1 MTRLPRSSAS
11 CCPPTC
17 SRGTSGCILA
27 AMVLLSENVQE
38 CSGIVAALRPNSN
51 PYGALDAARCHLE
64 GKECGGVAGTKRHR
78 GRKRRGVPEGGVL
91 GGFFTN
97 AHRSSVR
104 RGTEPRKGVGT
115 RLGMGLDSGADM
127 GFDLESALGARMGSF
142 VDGYQG
148 FSAGE
153 SPVLLSLLNDDHLR
167 LLGETTD
174 TQTTHQIATMAAE
187 MTSSLQSA
195 LHLAP
200 LPASAWET
208 TEDMFNAVDGYL
220 SPATKVV
227 ESSLEKLG
235 LSSDQAGAVV
245 AALSLLATAAVLAV
259 FVQRFGGES
268 PPLPTEY
275 DLDQLDAYY
284 RRKPLVV
291 ALRFVEV
298 SASLA
303 SFLLNVLADVLTN
316 NWDKNM
322 AVRAVQMREFTSSNG
337 PAFIKVG
344 QGASIRPDILP
355 APYLEEMQ
363 KLQDRVPEFS
373 STEARKIL
381 ERELGVPVGKAFE
394 SVESFDR
401 PIAAASLGQVY
412 KARLKGT
419 GETVAVKVQRPKVLA
434 TVTRDLFVIRIILD
448 LIGTVSILRDAS
460 RSVKSLIDSWAV
472 RFLEEMDYT
481 MEADNADR
489 FANEMAK
496 HKSLGS
502 AIKVPSVYREMT
514 TRYVLVTQ
522 WVDGE
527 KASNLEA
534 RSPEGR
540 ACLATLQATL
550 LNSYLVQLLDN
561 GFLHADPHPGNFL
574 LQDDGTL
581 CVLDFGLM
589 TEVTEEQSYALLEYV
604 IHIIAKDYPA
614 TLEDLIILG
623 FISPEVGDDPEKVAL
638 VVPLLAKV
646 MEQLSEGGGAQTIT
660 IDTVGEEVEE
670 LAKNYPISIP
680 AYFGLIIRC
689 FGTLEGLG
697 LSIDPGYSIVKECF
711 PYLCRRLLTEDTPR
725 MRRMLKSFLYGKNGD
740 FLQVDR
746 VDEILEGYRTFTALA
761 AEVSAPGGSGIMSR
775 YGTEPIA
782 AANGGV
788 ATTEAFSP
796 ASGSGTLG
804 DYAPLQQQ
812 RRQGEGTGDTA
823 LARQGGGRGRGV
835 PYIDPASDP
844 VVMDALRLLFAKEGN
859 YVQDLV
865 VEELARMTDALGR
878 EVNLEVLQVLRRFAD
893 GVMEPI
899 PLSNLSFRPSPD
911 GRLNLLLLPIQ
922 LPYLMVE
929 RIITRVES
937 VLKLSDED
945 KETLRATERL
955 VDIFRR
961 ATVSTSGAKNP
972 LTAGAAERREWQYED
987 ASHEAEGQK
996 RARFP
1001 ASLIKTIPKLRPR
1014 DIAATAKTLAPLAP
1028 EMMPGAQVVAS
1039 KFMRRL
1045 AGKTLARIADN
1056 VMPEGTAAAE
1066 AKDLLADQHL
1076 YMATGNMGPGSS
1088 PGNGIGGGNENFPRK
1103 IVG

>member
-1 MTRLPRSSAS
+1 
-11 CCPPTC
+11 
-17 SRGTSGCILA
+17 
-27 AMVLLSENVQE
+27 
-38 CSGIVAALRPNSN
+38 
-51 PYGALDAARCHLE
+51 
-64 GKECGGVAGTKRHR
+64 
-78 GRKRRGVPEGGVL
+78 
-91 GGFFTN
+91 
-97 AHRSSVR
+97 
-104 RGTEPRKGVGT
+104 
-115 RLGMGLDSGADM
+115 MGLDSGADM

-153 SPVLLSLLNDDHLR
+153 SPVLLSLLNDDHMR
-167 LLGETTD
+167 LLGEMTD
-174 TQTTHQIATMAAE
+174 TRTTHQIAAMAAE

-208 TEDMFNAVDGYL
+208 TEDMFNAVDSYL
-220 SPATKVV
+220 SPATKVI

-235 LSSDQAGAVV
+235 LSSDQVGAVV
-245 AALSLLATAAVLAV
+245 AALSVLGSAAVLAV

-291 ALRFVEV
+291 AVRFVEV

-337 PAFIKVG
+337 PAFIK
-344 QGASIRPDILP
+344 GASIRPDILP
-355 APYLEEMQ
+355 TPYLEEMQ

-373 STEARKIL
+373 SAEARKIL

-419 GETVAVKVQRPKVLA
+419 GETVAVKIQRPKVLA
-434 TVTRDLFVIRIILD
+434 TVTQDLYVIRIILD
-448 LIGTVSILRDAS
+448 LIGYLLQPTVDVTVSILRDAS

-489 FANEMAK
+489 FAKEMAK

-589 TEVTEEQSYALLEYV
+589 TEAHAPPPSAPCVHIVCVPPFLQVTEEQSYALLEYV
-604 IHIIAKDYPA
+604 IHLIAKDYPA

-725 MRRMLKSFLYGKNGD
+725 MRRMLKSFLYGKDGD

-775 YGTEPIA
+775 YGTEPTA
-782 AANGGV
+782 TVNG
-788 ATTEAFSP
+788 EAFSP
-796 ASGSGTLG
+796 TSGFGTLG
-804 DYAPLQQQ
+804 DYAPLQHQ
-812 RRQGEGTGDTA
+812 RRQGEATGDAA
-823 LARQGGGRGRGV
+823 LVREGGGRRPGV

-865 VEELARMTDALGR
+865 
-878 EVNLEVLQVLRRFAD
+878 
-893 GVMEPI
+893 
-899 PLSNLSFRPSPD
+899 S
-911 GRLNLLLLPIQ
+911 
-922 LPYLMVE
+922 
-929 RIITRVES
+929 
-937 VLKLSDED
+937 
-945 KETLRATERL
+945 
-955 VDIFRR
+955 
-961 ATVSTSGAKNP
+961 
-972 LTAGAAERREWQYED
+972 
-987 ASHEAEGQK
+987 
-996 RARFP
+996 
-1001 ASLIKTIPKLRPR
+1001 
-1014 DIAATAKTLAPLAP
+1014 
-1028 EMMPGAQVVAS
+1028 
-1039 KFMRRL
+1039 
-1045 AGKTLARIADN
+1045 
-1056 VMPEGTAAAE
+1056 
-1066 AKDLLADQHL
+1066 
-1076 YMATGNMGPGSS
+1076 
-1088 PGNGIGGGNENFPRK
+1088 
-1103 IVG
+1103 

>member
-1 MTRLPRSSAS
+1 
-11 CCPPTC
+11 
-17 SRGTSGCILA
+17 
-27 AMVLLSENVQE
+27 
-38 CSGIVAALRPNSN
+38 
-51 PYGALDAARCHLE
+51 
-64 GKECGGVAGTKRHR
+64 
-78 GRKRRGVPEGGVL
+78 
-91 GGFFTN
+91 
-97 AHRSSVR
+97 
-104 RGTEPRKGVGT
+104 
-115 RLGMGLDSGADM
+115 MGLESGADM
-127 GFDLESALGARMGSF
+127 GLDLESALGARMGSF

-148 FSAGE
+148 YSVGE
-153 SPVLLSLLNDDHLR
+153 SPVLLSLLNDEQMR
-167 LLGETTD
+167 FLGEITD
-174 TQTTHQIATMAAE
+174 ADTTHQIATMASE
-187 MTSSLQSA
+187 MTSALQAA
-195 LHLAP
+195 LHLMP
-200 LPASAWET
+200 LPAGAWET

-220 SPATKVV
+220 SPATKVI
-227 ESSLEKLG
+227 ELSLEKLG
-235 LSSDQAGAVV
+235 LSTDQAAAAV
-245 AALSLLATAAVLAV
+245 AALSLLGSAAVLGV
-259 FVQRFGGES
+259 FVERFGGET

-275 DLDQLDAYY
+275 DLDQLDQYY
-284 RRKPLVV
+284 KRKPLVV
-291 ALRFVEV
+291 ARRFVEV
-298 SASLA
+298 SGSLA

-322 AVRAVQMREFTSSNG
+322 HIRAIQLREFTSSNG

-373 STEARKIL
+373 STEARQIL
-381 ERELGVPVGKAFE
+381 ERELGRPVASAFE
-394 SVESFDR
+394 NVRSFDK

-412 KARLKGT
+412 KAKLKGS
-419 GETVAVKVQRPKVLA
+419 GGTVAVKVQRPNVLA
-434 TVTRDLFVIRIILD
+434 TVTRDLYVIRIILD
-448 LIGTVSILRDAS
+448 LIGTVSILSDAAL
-460 RSVKSLIDSWAV
+460 SVKNLIDSWAV
-472 RFLEEMDYT
+472 RFMEEMDYT
-481 MEADNADR
+481 MEANNADR
-489 FANEMAK
+489 FAKEMAK
-496 HKSLGS
+496 HTSLGN
-502 AIKVPSVYREMT
+502 AIKVPLVFRDMT
-514 TRYVLVTQ
+514 TRYVLVSE

-534 RSPEGR
+534 HSPEGR

-604 IHIIAKDYPA
+604 IHLIAKDYPA

-670 LAKNYPISIP
+670 LAKNYPICIP

-725 MRRMLKSFLYGKNGD
+725 MRRMLKSFLYGKDGD

-761 AEVSAPGGSGIMSR
+761 AEVSTPGGSGIMSR
-775 YGTEPIA
+775 YGTEPTTSSSSRS
-782 AANGGV
+782 NTSKRMGGAV
-788 ATTEAFSP
+788 LSTS
-796 ASGSGTLG
+796 SSSSGTLH
-804 DYAPLQQQ
+804 DYARNQQQ
-812 RRQGEGTGDTA
+812 RQQERGADGGQRLAGRGGAEAAEGGALERQN
-823 LARQGGGRGRGV
+823 GGRRGQGV

-844 VVMDALRLLFAKEGN
+844 VMMDALRLLFAKEGN

-878 EVNLEVLQVLRRFAD
+878 EVNLEILQVLRRLAD
-893 GVMEPI
+893 GAMEPI
-899 PLSNLSFRPSPD
+899 PLSSLSFRPSPE
-911 GRLNLLLLPIQ
+911 GGLNPLLLPIQ

-937 VLKLSDED
+937 VLQLTEDD
-945 KETLRATERL
+945 KETLRAMERL

-961 ATVSTSGAKNP
+961 ATISASAAKNP

-987 ASHEAEGQK
+987 AEASNQAE
-996 RARFP
+996 
-1001 ASLIKTIPKLRPR
+1001 
-1014 DIAATAKTLAPLAP
+1014 
-1028 EMMPGAQVVAS
+1028 VVAS

-1066 AKDLLADQHL
+1066 AQDLLADQHL
-1076 YMATGNMGPGSS
+1076 FMSTGITGSGPSGTKRAV
-1088 PGNGIGGGNENFPRK
+1088 GHGKKAPRK